1 MTFRSRVAILVVA
14 GAILAAA
21 GSTARGQ
28 SAAGGIVAVA
38 EVDLRWE
45 DFPGR
50 PGVRIAMIEGELKAA
65 GPITARVKFPANYK
79 LAPHWHAHI
88 EHATVMSG
96 TMYLGEGDVL
106 DESKGKAFGPG
117 TVVVIPAGLHHFAFT
132 RGEVVLQ
139 QHGIGRRRAGAGVAA
154 AGAAASRRLP

>member
-1 MTFRSRVAILVVA
+1 MTVRFRVAILVVA
-14 GAILAAA
+14 GAILTVAA
-21 GSTARGQ
+21 GPPVRAEAGS
-28 SAAGGIVAVA
+28 GGIVAVA
-38 EVDLRWE
+38 EADLRWG

-50 PGVRIAMIEGELKAA
+50 PGVRIAMIEGELRSA
-65 GPITARVKFPANYK
+65 GPITARVRFPANYK

-96 TMYLGEGDVL
+96 TMYIGEGDVP
-106 DESKGKAFGPG
+106 DESKGKALGPG

-139 QHGIGRRRAGAGVAA
+139 QHGIGPWTTQLVEPAKK
-154 AGAAASRRLP
+154 